1 MKLHYFQSPNFG
13 DALSPLLVA
22 KLSGEKV
29 EWADAYE
36 ADMVAVGSVMYAG
49 HWLYREGKYASTL
62 KGRLSYWKQK
72 VQVRRAPIKVWGTG
86 IMQDS
91 GDYAPVKRLREID
104 IHALRGRITHDIL
117 KRLGL
122 LTVSHATVYGD
133 PGLLYSMLLD
143 EMPEKKFVLGLIP
156 HYVDREKGHALCNV
170 LKAHGVDVA
179 LIDVMNPDP
188 VETLRQISSC
198 ETILSSS
205 MHGCIVSDGMGIPNR
220 QLYLSDYGIGK
231 EDSLLKFRDYYSA
244 FGMELPTPAVESDVT
259 AHIASIDAWIKKEYS
274 VSQEV
279 VARTKAS
286 VLAAFPRR

>member
-29 EWADAYE
+29 EWADAYD

-72 VQVRRAPIKVWGTG
+72 LQVRRTPIKVWGTG
-86 IMQDS
+86 IQQDS
-91 GDYAPVKRLREID
+91 GDLSPVKALRTID
-104 IHALRGRITHDIL
+104 VRALRGKVTHDIL

-122 LTVSHATVYGD
+122 LSSTHETVYGD
-133 PGLLYSMLLD
+133 PGLLYPILLD
-143 EMPEKKFVLGLIP
+143 AMPEKTHQLGLIP
-156 HYVDREKGHALCNV
+156 HFKDAEIGRRILSKLVDAG
-170 LKAHGVDVA
+170 LKIK

-188 VETLRQISSC
+188 VETLRQIASC

-244 FGMELPTPAVESDVT
+244 FGMELPTPAVESDVA
-259 AHIASIDAWIKKEYS
+259 AHLASIDAWIKKEYS